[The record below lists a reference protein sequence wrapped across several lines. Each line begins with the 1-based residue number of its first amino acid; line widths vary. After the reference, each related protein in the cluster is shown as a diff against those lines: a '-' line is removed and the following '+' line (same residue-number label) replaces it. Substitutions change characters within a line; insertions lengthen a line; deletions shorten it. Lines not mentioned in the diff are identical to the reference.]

1 MRIRIT
7 RRADASS
14 TLVCVRAD
22 GNECWQKHE
31 KRQAAHFPFHDLTH
45 YAVETTLGT
54 QRAFFGLVAA
64 GWEFDDT
71 TGKGARGAIPPE
83 AIVVEHLV
91 GLLDVERASH
101 ARWEADYIVEQLHV
115 AGVPLDDTM
124 RRSLTE
130 ATLTAIRARRDAL
143 FARWQA
149 VPASGT
155 LEVTFPLPLPE

>member
-22 GNECWQKHE
+22 GSECWQKHE

-71 TGKGARGAIPPE
+71 TGKGARGAI
-83 AIVVEHLV
+83 
-91 GLLDVERASH
+91 
-101 ARWEADYIVEQLHV
+101 
-115 AGVPLDDTM
+115 
-124 RRSLTE
+124 
-130 ATLTAIRARRDAL
+130 RARRDAL
-143 FARWQA
+143 FARWQG

>member
-7 RRADASS
+7 RRADGSS

-22 GNECWQKHE
+22 GSECWQKHE

-45 YAVETTLGT
+45 FAVETTLAT

-71 TGKGARGAIPPE
+71 TGKGLRGAVPPE

-91 GLLDVERASH
+91 GLLDVERATR
-101 ARWEADYIVEQLHV
+101 ARWDADYFVEQLEV
-115 AGVPLDDTM
+115 AGVPISGTV
-124 RRSLTE
+124 RRALTE
-130 ATLTAIRARRDAL
+130 ATLTDIRARRDQL
-143 FARWQA
+143 LARWQG
-149 VPASGT
+149 VPAGGT
-155 LEVTFPLPLPE
+155 LEVVFPPPLPE